1 MVILRRIVNWL
12 KSAKGWLRFA
22 RVLQSPLISSRD
34 NSRCVQL
41 HHKWVEY
48 SETRRCELP
57 FFEIG
62 QKGPMKIPR
71 DWQPKWCAPFE
82 KDEIPATERREMLLF
97 IQQQLRTRGIRVDID
112 SD

>member
-1 MVILRRIVNWL
+1 M
-12 KSAKGWLRFA
+12 
-22 RVLQSPLISSRD
+22 
-34 NSRCVQL
+34 QL

-48 SETRRCELP
+48 SETRRCEL
-57 FFEIG
+57 
-62 QKGPMKIPR
+62 R

-82 KDEIPATERREMLLF
+82 KDEIAATERRQMLLF